1 MQHFFKESSGAI
13 FHPSVLQAS
22 STKSLMASAITWQKS
37 EDGNKY
43 LKIKVSFHKIHI
55 TCVFFVCHFHS
66 GKLIVDLVSGSFLLC
81 QLLNFLSCIPPFK

>member
-13 FHPSVLQAS
+13 IHPSVIQAS

-43 LKIKVSFHKIHI
+43 LKIKVSFHKTHI
-55 TCVFFVCHFHS
+55 TCF
-66 GKLIVDLVSGSFLLC
+66 
-81 QLLNFLSCIPPFK
+81 FLSLPFWQIDC